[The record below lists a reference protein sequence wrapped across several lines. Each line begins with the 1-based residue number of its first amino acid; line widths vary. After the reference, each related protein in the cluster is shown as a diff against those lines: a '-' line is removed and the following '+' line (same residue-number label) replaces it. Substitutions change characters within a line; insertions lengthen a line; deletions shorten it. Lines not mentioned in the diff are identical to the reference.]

1 MRILLRCLTLYQPV
15 WRVCIPIT
23 LATVIAPAIVLA
35 IPLVERQLIDGVVL
49 AQRLDLLIPTMA
61 IYSTLWLA
69 MTGIHILN
77 GTLRTYLG
85 ERLSQLLRQKIFTHS
100 DALSLAFSHR
110 EHSGRTMALFAND
123 VPSLVGLLSGTLF
136 STLGSLIVLVLA
148 AALMFD
154 MSWQLA
160 LVVAL
165 VPPLVGGL
173 GAFVT
178 RPLRPAARRVQ
189 EKAAEL
195 SERIQENLAG
205 VREIVAFGREASEG
219 RRFWAAQSELLR
231 LRMRLAYMDTGLQTG
246 QTVFSL
252 AITLVILGYG
262 GYLVTQGLVTIG
274 TLFAIRSL
282 FNYMFTSVS
291 QVFGAVGTIQK
302 TLAAADRIYAFL
314 DQRPTVQEYPGA
326 RTPDGVH
333 GAVTFEQVSFSYQPG
348 RPVLH
353 DVSFT
358 ARPGEV
364 VALVGPSGAGKTT
377 VASLIARFY
386 DPGSGRVL
394 LDGTDLR
401 DLTLEGLR
409 SQIGMVFQDSFLFA
423 TTIRENIAVGRERAS
438 EAEVVSAARAANV
451 WEFIEALPDGL
462 DTVVGQRGVQLSE
475 GQKQRVAIARALLRD
490 PRILILDEPTS
501 ALDARSEH
509 LLQTALDVLIAGRT
523 TFVIAHRLATA
534 ARADLILV
542 LDRGRIVEQGTHG
555 ELLERRGLYH
565 ELYELQFGGRDKAA
579 RRPALALT

>member
-1 MRILLRCLTLYQPV
+1 MRIFLRCLTNYRTV
-15 WRVCIPIT
+15 WRVCVPIVLVT
-23 LATVIAPAIVLA
+23 LVSPAIVLA

-49 AQRLDLLIPTMA
+49 AQRLDLLLPVMA
-61 IYSTLWLA
+61 LYSALWLA
-69 MTGIHILN
+69 MTGVHIVN

-85 ERLSQLLRQKIFTHS
+85 ERLGQRLRQDIFTHC
-100 DALSLAFSHR
+100 DTLSLAFSHR
-110 EHSGRTMALFAND
+110 EHGGRTMALFAND
-123 VPSLVGLLSGTLF
+123 VPAVAGLLSGTLF

-173 GAFVT
+173 GALVT

-205 VREIVAFGREASEG
+205 IREIVAFGREGSEG
-219 RRFWAAQSELLR
+219 RRFWAAQGELLR

-262 GYLVTQGLVTIG
+262 GYLVTQGLVTLG

-302 TLAAADRIYAFL
+302 TLAAADRVYAFL
-314 DQRPTVQEYPGA
+314 DQRPAVQEYPEA
-326 RTPDGVH
+326 RTPTSVRGEI
-333 GAVTFEQVSFSYQPG
+333 AFEQVSFSYQPG

-364 VALVGPSGAGKTT
+364 VALVGPSGAGKST

-394 LDGTDLR
+394 LDGADLR
-401 DLTLEGLR
+401 DLTLAGLR

-423 TTIRENIAVGRERAS
+423 TTIRENIAFGREGAAES
-438 EAEVVSAARAANV
+438 EIISAARAANV
-451 WEFIEALPDGL
+451 WEFVEDLPEGL

-475 GQKQRVAIARALLRD
+475 GQRQRVAIARALLRD
-490 PRILILDEPTS
+490 PRVLILDEPTS

-509 LLQTALDVLIAGRT
+509 LLQTALNALIAGRT
-523 TFVIAHRLATA
+523 TFVIAHRLATV
-534 ARADLILV
+534 ARADQILV
-542 LDRGRIVEQGTHG
+542 FDRGRIVEQGTQAQ
-555 ELLERRGLYH
+555 LLERRGLYH
-565 ELYELQFGGRDKAA
+565 ELYELQFGHADEAA
-579 RRPALALT
+579 PRPALALA